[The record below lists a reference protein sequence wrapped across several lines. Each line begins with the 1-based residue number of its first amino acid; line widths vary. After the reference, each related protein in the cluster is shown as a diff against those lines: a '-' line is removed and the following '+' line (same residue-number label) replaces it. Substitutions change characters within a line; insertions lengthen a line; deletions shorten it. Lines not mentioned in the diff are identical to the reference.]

1 MYRNPD
7 ETSKL
12 FYAGYAITK
21 LFDSLTPISILIH
34 KMETFYL
41 KEKISKIKIKS
52 PIYITGLARAGTTIV
67 LEMLSKH
74 PDLAS
79 HRYKHLLV
87 PYIPYWTN
95 VFTKRTN
102 FLKEPTER
110 IHSDGILVNRNS
122 PEAVEEMI
130 WQKFFDNL
138 HNEKTSNIIDKE
150 NTNRRF
156 EKFYYNHI
164 RKLLVSQDKPRYLAK
179 NNYNVTRLEYLL
191 KLFPDSKFL
200 LIIRNPINHIASLI
214 KQTKLFTKLEGK
226 IPLLKNWEEM
236 IGHHEF
242 GRNKVF
248 INVGNTKQVE
258 KIRKLLKNKKTYIEG
273 WARYWVSIYDFVA
286 NQLDS
291 NEHLKKSTLVI
302 KYDELCE
309 KSATVIDK
317 IINHTNLSAKDF
329 KEVKNYYI
337 EHLHKPTYYDHGFL
351 DRELETID
359 TITRRTVN
367 RFDLEIS

>member
-7 ETSKL
+7 QTSKL
-12 FYAGYAITK
+12 FYVGYTITK
-21 LFDSLTPISILIH
+21 LFDSLTSISTLLH
-34 KMETFYL
+34 KMENFYL
-41 KEKISKIKIKS
+41 KEKISKIRIKS

-102 FLKEPTER
+102 FLEEPTER

-130 WQKFFDNL
+130 WQKFFNDL
-138 HNEKTSNIIDKE
+138 HNEETSNIINKQDI
-150 NTNRRF
+150 NRKF

-164 RKLLVSQDKPRYLAK
+164 RKLLLSQAKSRYLAK
-179 NNYNVTRLEYLL
+179 NNYNITRLEYLL

-214 KQTKLFTKLEGK
+214 KQTKLFTKLEGRL
-226 IPLLKNWEEM
+226 PLLQNWEEM

-242 GRNKVF
+242 GCNKVF
-248 INVGNTKQVE
+248 INVGNTE
-258 KIRKLLKNKKTYIEG
+258 EIGKIRKLLKNKKTYVEG
-273 WARYWVSIYDFVA
+273 WARYWDVIYDFVA
-286 NQLDS
+286 NQLES
-291 NEHLKKSTLVI
+291 NERLKNSTLVI

-309 KSATVIDK
+309 KSASIINK
-317 IINHTNLSAKDF
+317 IIDYTNLSAKDF

-337 EHLHKPTYYDHGFL
+337 EHLHKPTYYNHGFS
-351 DRELETID
+351 DRELKTID
-359 TITRRTVN
+359 TITRRTAN
-367 RFDLEIS
+367 RFDLCIS